1 MKLEKFLNILLYIG
15 FICGMVITLHLSLV
29 NL

>member
-15 FICGMVITLHLSLV
+15 FICGMVVTLHLVLKAI
-29 NL
+29 